1 MRKLSSF
8 EQEFEFLNRII
19 SVRMLQEESSEEDI
33 DAEELEKV
41 LENFLK
47 EISEQQ
53 VNIIKI
59 YRFLL

>member
-1 MRKLSSF
+1 
-8 EQEFEFLNRII
+8 
-19 SVRMLQEESSEEDI
+19 MLQEESSEEDI

-59 YRFLL
+59 YQFLF